1 VDGVPV
7 ANVYETAFGFVALL
21 SRLCTASSRMFRDA
35 SARRRMVSFADVL
48 EATAWPI
55 PPDPMMMVTVF
66 EGWVSGAILFEVFA
80 TSVGCLY
87 CLHSIRGD

>member
-1 VDGVPV
+1 
-7 ANVYETAFGFVALL
+7 
-21 SRLCTASSRMFRDA
+21 
-35 SARRRMVSFADVL
+35 MVSFADVL

-55 PPDPMMMVTVF
+55 PPDPMIMVTVF